1 MGETTLHHLLIQYL
15 EEVLRWLFH
24 HQTCSIQ
31 ANLNFYTTDDE
42 GEYPIVPD
50 VAVIKGVPF
59 TDEIS
64 WRIGVTGPVPQVV
77 FEVASE
83 KTWKR
88 DLDEKPREYA
98 QIGVQ
103 EYYAFDPF
111 VQPLPLSQRRGRRL
125 FGWHLDA
132 DTGRMRHA
140 PAHLDGSLWSPQLMS
155 KLRPEGN
162 HLRLYDPFGNRRLTE
177 KEFEAQT
184 RKMEAA
190 RAEREAERAG
200 REAERA
206 EREALAHKREAERA
220 EAAIRRMQEEALAC
234 KMEAERAEAAI
245 RRMQEEAARA
255 EQERLR
261 AEAFAERLRMLGIDP
276 DQLL

>member
-1 MGETTLHHLLIQYL
+1 ISYYYDSHPTEEDLMGETTLHHLLIQYL
-15 EEVLRWLFH
+15 EEILRWLFH
-24 HQTCSIQ
+24 HETCSIQ

-88 DLDEKPREYA
+88 DLDEKPHEYA
-98 QIGVQ
+98 QNGVK

-111 VQPLPLSQRRGRRL
+111 LQPLPLSQRRRQRL

-132 DTGRMRHA
+132 DSGLMRQLH
-140 PAHLDGSLWSPQLMS
+140 PQPDGSLWSPQLMS
-155 KLRPEGN
+155 KLRPEDN
-162 HLRLYDPFGNRRLTE
+162 YLRFYDPFGNRRLTE
-177 KEFEAQT
+177 KEVETLARRAET
-184 RKMEAA
+184 A
-190 RAEREAERAG
+190 RAEREAQRAEAAM
-200 REAERA
+200 RRMEAEV
-206 EREALAHKREAERA
+206 ERA
-220 EAAIRRMQEEALAC
+220 EAAMRR
-234 KMEAERAEAAI
+234 MEAEAE
-245 RRMQEEAARA
+245 RA

-261 AEAFAERLRMLGIDP
+261 AEALAERLRALGIDP
-276 DQLL
+276 GQL